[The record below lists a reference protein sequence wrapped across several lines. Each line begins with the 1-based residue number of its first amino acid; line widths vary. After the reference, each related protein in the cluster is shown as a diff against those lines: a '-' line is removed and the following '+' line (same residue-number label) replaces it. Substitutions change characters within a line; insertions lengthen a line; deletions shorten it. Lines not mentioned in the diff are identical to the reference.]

1 MMRDSLSSV
10 FSYLFM
16 AALCVSAI
24 SLFAVLI
31 IFMRSFMMDIGG
43 LEKQAG
49 YAFLYVFII
58 CIIAA
63 PIFHYISNKLEKN
76 TKRMDGI

>member
-1 MMRDSLSSV
+1 MRDSLSSA

-16 AALCVSAI
+16 ATIFVSAI
-24 SLFAVLI
+24 SLFAVI
-31 IFMRSFMMDIGG
+31 IFMRSFTMEIGG
-43 LEKQAG
+43 MEKQAG

-58 CIIAA
+58 CIIVA

-76 TKRMDGI
+76 TKGMDEI

>member
-1 MMRDSLSSV
+1 MRDSLASA

-16 AALCVSAI
+16 ASIFVSVI

-31 IFMRSFMMDIGG
+31 IYMRARMMEIGG
-43 LEKQAG
+43 MEKQAG

-63 PIFHYISNKLEKN
+63 PVFHYISNKLEKN
-76 TKRMDGI
+76 TKGMDEI

>member
-1 MMRDSLSSV
+1 MRESLSTA

-16 AALCVSAI
+16 ASVFLCGI

-31 IFMRSFMMDIGG
+31 ILIRSFMAEIGG
-43 LEKQAG
+43 MEKQAG
-49 YAFLYVFII
+49 YAFLYVFIM

-63 PIFHYISNKLEKN
+63 PIFHYISHKLEKN
-76 TKRMDGI
+76 TKGMDQI

>member
-1 MMRDSLSSV
+1 MRDSLSSV

-16 AALCVSAI
+16 ASIFISII

-31 IFMRSFMMDIGG
+31 IFLRSFMTDTGE
-43 LEKQAG
+43 LEKQSG
-49 YAFLYVFII
+49 YAFLYLFII

-63 PIFHYISNKLEKN
+63 PIFHYISNRLEK
-76 TKRMDGI
+76 RVRRFDEF

>member
-1 MMRDSLSSV
+1 
-10 FSYLFM
+10 M
-16 AALCVSAI
+16 AAIFVSVI

-31 IFMRSFMMDIGG
+31 IVIRSFMMDIGG

-63 PIFHYISNKLEKN
+63 PVFHYLSHKLEKS
-76 TKRMDGI
+76 TKRIEEI

>member
-1 MMRDSLSSV
+1 MRDSLSSA

-16 AALCVSAI
+16 EI
-24 SLFAVLI
+24 DG
-31 IFMRSFMMDIGG
+31 M
-43 LEKQAG
+43 EKQAG

-63 PIFHYISNKLEKN
+63 PIFHYISHKLEKS
-76 TKRMDGI
+76 TKRMDEI

>member
-1 MMRDSLSSV
+1 MRDSLSSV

-16 AALCVSAI
+16 ASVCVSAI

-31 IFMRSFMMDIGG
+31 IFMRSFMIDIGG

-49 YAFLYVFII
+49 FAFLYVFII
-58 CIIAA
+58 CLIAA

-76 TKRMDGI
+76 TKGMDEI

>member
-1 MMRDSLSSV
+1 MRDSLSSV

-16 AALCVSAI
+16 ATVCICVI

-31 IFMRSFMMDIGG
+31 IFMRSFMTDIGG

-49 YAFLYVFII
+49 YAFLYLFII

-63 PIFHYISNKLEKN
+63 PIFHYISNKLEKH
-76 TKRMDGI
+76 TRSMDGY